1 LNQMTPEQKKAN
13 AKMGLILATIAV
25 VFFVGF
31 MARVILLSQ

>member
-1 LNQMTPEQKKAN
+1 MTPEQKKAN

-31 MARVILLSQ
+31 MARVILLSR

>member
-1 LNQMTPEQKKAN
+1 MMTPEQKKAN

>member
-1 LNQMTPEQKKAN
+1 MTPEQKKAN